1 MAKKVKEM
9 IAIIE
14 ANGWHHVR
22 TNGGHRMFE
31 HPAGPYTVA
40 VAGKRSAPV
49 PTGTLSQMRRD
60 TGLKELR

>member
-1 MAKKVKEM
+1 MAKKVKEV

-14 ANGWHHVR
+14 ANGWYHAR

-31 HPAGPYTVA
+31 HPTNPATV
-40 VAGKRSAPV
+40 VVPGKRSDTLAV
-49 PTGTLSQMRRD
+49 GTLSKIRRT

>member
-1 MAKKVKEM
+1 MAKKVKEV

-22 TNGGHRMFE
+22 TTGGHRIYK
-31 HPAGPYTVA
+31 HPASPHTVA

-49 PTGTLSQMRRD
+49 PTGTLGQMRRD